1 MMIEMM
7 IIMVIKKIAIIVTMI
22 NSHFKQ
28 EIFFFVLPLRIVT

>member
-7 IIMVIKKIAIIVTMI
+7 IMMVIKKIAIIVTMI

-28 EIFFFVLPLRIVT
+28 EIFPLDPPLRIVT